1 MVKTETMTE
10 FHIEIDFAQKQPSGE
25 MVCGDVFISKLIKE
39 DGRTILVLSDGVGHG
54 VKANVLA
61 TMTATMALNYTA
73 LYKRPESAARIIMEA
88 LPRDSDGVKNYA
100 TFTIIE
106 LERDGMV
113 RIVNYDN
120 PKSVI
125 IRNGLPF
132 IPTREYLLNI
142 TGIENVGKVLRC
154 REFRATI
161 EDRIVFMTDGITQS
175 GMENDK
181 MKMGWG
187 QENVESYVVQQL
199 AQSSDI
205 SARRLTKKVLNK
217 AIQNDGFHLRDD
229 ASCGVIYFREPREML
244 LVTGPPFFKAKD
256 HDFAQRIRDYQG
268 VKIVCGGTTAEI
280 IARELDQEIGTEI
293 SLSNPYALPKYVMEG
308 FHLVT
313 EGILTIGKVEELLEN
328 YDSEQKY
335 GNSPPEEIVKQL
347 MQHDRIVVLLGTRIN
362 WAHHDPDQPVEMEIR
377 KFVVKRIVKLLE
389 EKFFKEVTVNFY

>member
-1 MVKTETMTE
+1 MTE
-10 FHIEIDFAQKQPSGE
+10 FHIEIDFAQKQPSGQI
-25 MVCGDVFISKLIKE
+25 VCGDVFISKLIKE

-73 LYKRPESAARIIMEA
+73 LYKRPEAAARIIMEA
-88 LPRDSDGVKNYA
+88 LPRDSDGVKTYA

-106 LERDGMV
+106 LESDGMV

-125 IRNGLPF
+125 IRNGVPF
-132 IPTREYLLNI
+132 TPTKEYLLDI
-142 TGIENVGKVLRC
+142 TGIENIGKVLRC
-154 REFRATI
+154 REFQAKK

-175 GMENDK
+175 GMENEK
-181 MKMGWG
+181 LKMGWG
-187 QENVESYVVQQL
+187 QENVEAYVVQQL
-199 AQSSDI
+199 ARSSDI

-244 LVTGPPFFKAKD
+244 LITGPPFFKAKD
-256 HDFAQRIRDYQG
+256 RDFAQRIHDYQG
-268 VKIVCGGTTAEI
+268 IKIVCGGTTAEI
-280 IARELDQEIGTEI
+280 IARELDEEIETEI
-293 SLSNPYALPKYVMEG
+293 SLSNPYALPKYALAG

-328 YDSEQKY
+328 YDSEQRF

-347 MQHDRIVVLLGTRIN
+347 MLHDRIVVLVGTRIN
-362 WAHHDPDQPVEMEIR
+362 WAHHDPDQPIEMEIR

-389 EKFFKEVTVNFY
+389 EKFFKEVVINFY

>member
-1 MVKTETMTE
+1 MTD
-10 FHIEIDFAQKQPSGE
+10 FHIEIDFAQKQPSGQI
-25 MVCGDVFISKLIKE
+25 VCGDVFISKLIKE

-73 LYKRPESAARIIMEA
+73 LYKKPEAAARIIMQA
-88 LPRDSDGVKNYA
+88 LPRDPEGVKTYA

-106 LERDGMV
+106 LESDGMV

-125 IRNGLPF
+125 IRNGQPF
-132 IPTREYLLNI
+132 TPTKEYLLDI
-142 TGIENVGKVLRC
+142 TGIENVGKVLRL
-154 REFRATI
+154 REFKATR

-175 GMENDK
+175 GMENEK

-187 QENVESYVVQQL
+187 QPSVEAYVVQQL
-199 AQSSDI
+199 ARNSDI

-244 LVTGPPFFKAKD
+244 LITGPPFFKSKD
-256 HDFAQRIRDYQG
+256 HDFAQRIQAYQG

-280 IARELDQEIGTEI
+280 IARELNMEIETEI
-293 SLSNPYALPKYVMEG
+293 SLSDPYALPKYHLEG

-313 EGILTIGKVEELLEN
+313 EGILTIGKVEELLES
-328 YDSEQKY
+328 YDSEEKQ
-335 GNSPPEEIVKQL
+335 GNSQPEEIIKQL
-347 MQHDRIVVLLGTRIN
+347 MQHDRIVVLVGTRIN
-362 WAHHDPDQPVEMEIR
+362 WAHHDPDQPIEMEIR

-389 EKFFKEVTVNFY
+389 EKFFKEVVVNFY

>member
-1 MVKTETMTE
+1 MTE
-10 FHIEIDFAQKQPSGE
+10 FHIEIDFPQKQPSGQ

-73 LYKRPESAARIIMEA
+73 LYKRPEAAARIIMQA
-88 LPRDSDGVKNYA
+88 LPRDSEGVKTYA

-106 LERDGMV
+106 LENDGMV

-125 IRNGLPF
+125 VRNGVPF
-132 IPTREYLLNI
+132 TPTKEYLLDI
-142 TGIENVGKVLRC
+142 KGIENIGKVLRC
-154 REFRATI
+154 REFRAQK
-161 EDRIVFMTDGITQS
+161 EDRIVFMSDGITQS
-175 GMENDK
+175 GMENER

-187 QENVESYVVQQL
+187 QENVETFVVQQL
-199 AQSSDI
+199 ARTSDI

-217 AIQNDGFHLRDD
+217 AIQNDGFQLRDD
-229 ASCGVIYFREPREML
+229 ASCGVIYFRDPREML
-244 LVTGPPFFKAKD
+244 LVTGPPFFKVKD
-256 HDFAQRIRDYQG
+256 CDFAQRIQDYKG
-268 VKIVCGGTTAEI
+268 IKIVCGGTTAEI
-280 IARELDQEIGTEI
+280 IARELEKEIETEI
-293 SLSNPYALPKYVMEG
+293 SLSDPYALPKYKMDG

-328 YDSEQKY
+328 YDSEQKS
-335 GNSPPEEIVKQL
+335 GNSPAEEIVKQL
-347 MQHDRIVVLLGTRIN
+347 MLHDRIIVLVGTRIN
-362 WAHHDPDQPVEMEIR
+362 WAHHDPDQPIEMEIR

-389 EKFFKEVTVNFY
+389 ERYFKEVVVNFY